1 MSSPKDTKSSLP
13 VVTKVQADAV
23 KDEAITITND
33 KPASTSTETD
43 TKAATTNAQPLAP
56 PPKPAPSTTG
66 DTPDYFN
73 TVHNPFSL
81 EPNVFEQ
88 SFVGGNGS
96 VETPGGRTVL
106 PPVANLT
113 SPSPLPGLTPGWQSL
128 RQGPLSPAMLNGPTG
143 SADYFSESFRGFP
156 TPNES
161 SLRTGL
167 TPGGGGSMFPAPSP
181 NTQAIFN
188 LQSAGVTPGTGD
200 FQAAAL
206 RAAAQSNH
214 NKNNTSGA
222 PTSQPEAATAGM
234 DRQNTFQQPQQRPQN
249 DPYANHDVSSAA
261 NDLLSFASQNGG
273 GRNNQQQFSMAP
285 QQQSMHAGHMPVQP
299 VNQNSHVRRD
309 TKGSINSM
317 PSADAGD
324 FSESGQSEQAKTAT
338 RSRAKKGAANG
349 KQAAGSKRKT
359 DEAPKGSRKKSN
371 AAMSMDDD
379 MMDQD
384 SDDDMNIKDEE
395 THKDGR
401 KMTDEEKRKNF
412 LERNRVAA
420 LKCRQRKK
428 QWLANLQAKVELFS
442 TENDALSA
450 TVTQLREEIV
460 NLKTLLLAHKDCP
473 VSQAQGLHGAAM
485 NNFLGSDMNHQNPYG
500 MSQLQPNGV
509 HMMPM
514 QQGQM
519 MNRFVYPPSRP
530 QSAEQQDNAHYPPK
544 Y

>member
-1 MSSPKDTKSSLP
+1 MLTRLP
-13 VVTKVQADAV
+13 AV
-23 KDEAITITND
+23 KTEAEA
-33 KPASTSTETD
+33 KP
-43 TKAATTNAQPLAP
+43 ATTNAQPLAP

-88 SFVGGNGS
+88 SFTGGNGS
-96 VETPGGRTVL
+96 ETPGGRTVL

-113 SPSPLPGLTPGWQSL
+113 SPVPLPGITPGWQSL
-128 RQGPLSPAMLNGPTG
+128 RAGPLSPAMLNGPTG
-143 SADYFSESFRGFP
+143 QTDYFSESFRGFP

-206 RAAAQSNH
+206 RAAAQANH
-214 NKNNTSGA
+214 NKPNTSGA
-222 PTSQPEAATAGM
+222 PTSQPEGVTSGM
-234 DRQNTFQQPQQRPQN
+234 DRQNNFQQGQSQQQRGQN

-261 NDLLSFASQNGG
+261 NDLLSFASQNGN
-273 GRNNQQQFSMAP
+273 GRNTQPQFSMAP

-299 VNQNSHVRRD
+299 VGQNNHVRRD

-317 PSADAGD
+317 ASADTGD

-359 DEAPKGSRKKSN
+359 DDAPKGSRKKSN
-371 AAMSMDDD
+371 AVTMDDD

-384 SDDDMNIKDEE
+384 SDEDMNMKDED

-412 LERNRVAA
+412 LERNR
-420 LKCRQRKK
+420 
-428 QWLANLQAKVELFS
+428 
-442 TENDALSA
+442 
-450 TVTQLREEIV
+450 
-460 NLKTLLLAHKDCP
+460 
-473 VSQAQGLHGAAM
+473 
-485 NNFLGSDMNHQNPYG
+485 
-500 MSQLQPNGV
+500 
-509 HMMPM
+509 
-514 QQGQM
+514 
-519 MNRFVYPPSRP
+519 
-530 QSAEQQDNAHYPPK
+530 
-544 Y
+544 

>member
-1 MSSPKDTKSSLP
+1 MSSPKDSKSSLP
-13 VVTKVQADAV
+13 VVTKTEESSPKV
-23 KDEAITITND
+23 E
-33 KPASTSTETD
+33 PASKDQPVKTEAEA
-43 TKAATTNAQPLAP
+43 KPATTNAQPLAP

-88 SFVGGNGS
+88 SFTGGNGS
-96 VETPGGRTVL
+96 ETPGGRTVL

-113 SPSPLPGLTPGWQSL
+113 SPVPLPGITPGWQSL
-128 RQGPLSPAMLNGPTG
+128 RAGPLSPAMLNGPTG
-143 SADYFSESFRGFP
+143 QTDYFSESFRGFP

-206 RAAAQSNH
+206 RAAAQANH
-214 NKNNTSGA
+214 NKPNTSGA
-222 PTSQPEAATAGM
+222 PTSQPEGVTSGM
-234 DRQNTFQQPQQRPQN
+234 DRQNNFQQGQSQQQRGQN

-261 NDLLSFASQNGG
+261 NDLLSFASQNGN
-273 GRNNQQQFSMAP
+273 GRNTQPQFSMAP

-299 VNQNSHVRRD
+299 VGQNNHVRRD

-317 PSADAGD
+317 ASADTGD

-359 DEAPKGSRKKSN
+359 DDAPKGSRKKSN
-371 AAMSMDDD
+371 AVTMDDD

-384 SDDDMNIKDEE
+384 SDEDMNMKDED

-500 MSQLQPNGV
+500 IAQLQPNGV

-514 QQGQM
+514 QPGQM
-519 MNRFVYPPSRP
+519 MNRFVYPPPRP
-530 QSAEQQDNAHYPPK
+530 QSADEQENAHYPSK

>member
-1 MSSPKDTKSSLP
+1 MAAATQTARTSPQNSKMSSPKDTKSSLP
-13 VVTKVQADAV
+13 VVTKTEESAKEETSTQ
-23 KDEAITITND
+23 D
-33 KPASTSTETD
+33 KPATTEAEAKPATS
-43 TKAATTNAQPLAP
+43 NAQPLAP

-88 SFVGGNGS
+88 SFTGGNGNTNANGN

-113 SPSPLPGLTPGWQSL
+113 SPSPLPGLTPGWQSSL

-143 SADYFSESFRGFP
+143 STDYFSESFRGFP

-188 LQSAGVTPGTGD
+188 LQSSGITPGTGD

-206 RAAAQSNH
+206 RAAAQANH

-222 PTSQPEAATAGM
+222 PTSQPEGATAGM
-234 DRQNTFQQPQQRPQN
+234 DRQNNFQQSQAPQQRSQN

-273 GRNNQQQFSMAP
+273 GRNNQPQFSMAP

-299 VNQNSHVRRD
+299 VGQNNHVRRD

-317 PSADAGD
+317 ASADTGD

-338 RSRAKKGAANG
+338 RSRAKKGANG

-359 DEAPKGSRKKSN
+359 DDAPKGSRKKSN
-371 AAMSMDDD
+371 AAPSMDDD

-384 SDDDMNIKDEE
+384 SDDDMNIKDED

-500 MSQLQPNGV
+500 IAQLQPNGV

-514 QQGQM
+514 QPGQM
-519 MNRFVYPPSRP
+519 MNR
-530 QSAEQQDNAHYPPK
+530 
-544 Y
+544 